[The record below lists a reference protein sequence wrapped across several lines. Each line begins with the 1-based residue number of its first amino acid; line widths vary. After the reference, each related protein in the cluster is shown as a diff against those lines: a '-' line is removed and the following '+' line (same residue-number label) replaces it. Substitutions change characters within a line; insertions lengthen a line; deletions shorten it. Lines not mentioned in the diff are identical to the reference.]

1 MIHFV
6 KPPNVCLQGLRALL
20 SWLKLRYANRFSVP
34 IVITENGCYDPTPST
49 LDDRFRVEYLSAYLN
64 NVQKAIEEDGVDVRG
79 YFIWSLLDNF
89 EWSDGYSKRFGL
101 YAVDD
106 QNTQVSLASLERT
119 PKASV
124 WWLKKY
130 IQKYREEESGQR
142 MKEKK

>member
-1 MIHFV
+1 M
-6 KPPNVCLQGLRALL
+6 
-20 SWLKLRYANRFSVP
+20 
-34 IVITENGCYDPTPST
+34 
-49 LDDRFRVEYLSAYLN
+49 
-64 NVQKAIEEDGVDVRG
+64 QKAIEEDGVDVRG